1 MQFKQYFEE
10 ATEPVNSLTENEE
23 KYIDKLAD
31 IFYNK
36 KEKEFTN
43 GRPNDSWNYQ
53 RYFIEE
59 ASELAKEMLMGEVQA
74 MVDGYEAYY
83 GPYAFIDAFIGFDAD
98 IKPRF
103 ANELDQLIKPK
114 YTHSPSM
121 YYDKGKV
128 LSQIFYDY
136 DKDEPRSVDKEFIKK
151 VFEICFL
158 NVLNSKEGRI
168 ARLKNSPWF
177 VKYFKIR
184 NVPRGSQEMFGGMV
198 NAI

>member
-1 MQFKQYFEE
+1 MQFKQYFKE

-59 ASELAKEMLMGEVQA
+59 ASELTKEMLMDEES
-74 MVDGYEAYY
+74 DTP
-83 GPYAFIDAFIGFDAD
+83 GPGAYAFVNAFIGFDAN

-103 ANELDQLIKPK
+103 TDELDQLIKPK
-114 YTHSPSM
+114 YSHSPSM

-128 LSQIFYDY
+128 LDQIFYDHS
-136 DKDEPRSVDKEFIKK
+136 KDEPRSVDKEFVKK
-151 VFEICFL
+151 IFEICFL

-168 ARLKNSPWF
+168 ARLKDNPWF

-184 NVPRGSQEMFGGMV
+184 NIPKASQEMFGGMI